1 MKTLNVLVIGGGMIT
16 KQVILPVLIQ
26 EKKKGKI
33 SSIAVATRRKKTID
47 ELRFLFPQTQIKGY
61 PEKKDEE
68 PDSWKTALKETEK
81 PSLAI
86 IATPDDLH
94 AEMCLMA
101 INEGFDVIV
110 QKPLCL
116 KTSDAKEILISSREK
131 ASYVFTDFHKRH
143 DLALRAL
150 QYKYRRGE
158 MGHAL
163 CCHAWH
169 EQKREIP
176 LKIFRNWCERSSPLE
191 YLGTHY
197 VDMFY
202 FVTGLKP
209 VSVIAKGQK
218 NLLVSLGIN
227 TYDACQAFI
236 TWENDAVM
244 YIQTSWILPDS
255 NPCLSNQGLQMTCT
269 QGEFRADNANRNSNF
284 STTKSGYEIFNPYF
298 FKPYIDW
305 DNPETDTYLGYGA
318 DSIIQAIDDC
328 IKILEETSGLNEKQ
342 AFEKKKEILLEMEKT
357 RPLPAQAIVST
368 SVIEAG
374 RLSMLKNGRPVFIDK
389 NFDLHYE

>member
-1 MKTLNVLVIGGGMIT
+1 MNQLNVLVIGGGMIT

-33 SSIAVATRRKKTID
+33 ASIAVASRRKKTID
-47 ELRFLFPQTQIKGY
+47 ELKQIFPQANIKGY
-61 PEKKDEE
+61 PEKREE
-68 PDSWKTALKETEK
+68 PDAWKIALKYLGA
-81 PSLAI
+81 PGLVI

-94 AEMCLMA
+94 AEMCLAA
-101 INEGFDVIV
+101 IDCGFDVIV

-116 KTSDAKEILISSREK
+116 KVSDAKQILKASREK
-131 ASYVFTDFHKRH
+131 SCYVFTDFHKRH

-150 QYKYRRGE
+150 QYRYKRGE
-158 MGHAL
+158 MGEVL

-169 EQKREIP
+169 EQKRDIP
-176 LKIFRNWCERSSPLE
+176 LKYFKNWCQRSSPLE

-197 VDMFY
+197 IDMFY

-209 VSVIAKGQK
+209 VKVVARGQK
-218 NLLVSLGIN
+218 KLLLSLGYD

-236 TWENDAVM
+236 VWENGAVE
-244 YIQTSWILPDS
+244 YLQTSWVLPEK
-255 NPCLSNQGLQMTCT
+255 NPCLSNQGFQISCT
-269 QGEFRADNANRNSNF
+269 EGEFKADNANRNSNF
-284 STTKSGYEIFNPYF
+284 STKDGYEIFNPYF

-305 DNPETDTYLGYGA
+305 DNPEVDYYLGYGA

-328 IKILEETSGLNEKQ
+328 IRILNETSNLDGKLADEKRKQ
-342 AFEKKKEILLEMEKT
+342 IISKLEKI
-357 RPLPAQAIVST
+357 RPLPVQAIVST

-374 RLSMLKNGRPVFIDK
+374 KMSMLKDGNAVIIDRD
-389 NFDLHYE
+389 FELHYE